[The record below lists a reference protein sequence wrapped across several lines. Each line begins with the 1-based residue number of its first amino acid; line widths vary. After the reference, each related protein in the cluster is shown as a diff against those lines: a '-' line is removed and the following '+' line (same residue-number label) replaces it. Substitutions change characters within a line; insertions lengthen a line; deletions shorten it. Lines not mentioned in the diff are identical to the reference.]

1 MISYKKCGDQLY
13 PDLRASE
20 ERIRE
25 VNIWGRRHGEYLK
38 HHKKVIYYNMLTAGD
53 LNRYLAETGKQ
64 APDMKAKLIGD
75 MKRAENITEELKAK
89 DMMAWV
95 QVMNS
100 ISSRADEIVCR
111 EIIYK

>member
-20 ERIRE
+20 ERLRE
-25 VNIWGRRHGEYLK
+25 VNIWGIRHGKYLK
-38 HHKKVIYYNMLTAGD
+38 QYKKVIYYNLLTAGS
-53 LNRYLAETGKQ
+53 LNGYLAETGKQ
-64 APDMKAKLIGD
+64 AADMKAKLIDD
-75 MKRAENITEELKAK
+75 MKHAENITEELKAK

-95 QVMNS
+95 QAMSSICNS
-100 ISSRADEIVCR
+100 ADEIVYR

>member
-1 MISYKKCGDQLY
+1 M
-13 PDLRASE
+13 
-20 ERIRE
+20 
-25 VNIWGRRHGEYLK
+25 
-38 HHKKVIYYNMLTAGD
+38 IYYNMLTAGS
-53 LNRYLAETGKQ
+53 LNGYLAETGKQ
-64 APDMKAKLIGD
+64 AADMKAKLIGD

-100 ISSRADEIVCR
+100 ISSRADETGYR